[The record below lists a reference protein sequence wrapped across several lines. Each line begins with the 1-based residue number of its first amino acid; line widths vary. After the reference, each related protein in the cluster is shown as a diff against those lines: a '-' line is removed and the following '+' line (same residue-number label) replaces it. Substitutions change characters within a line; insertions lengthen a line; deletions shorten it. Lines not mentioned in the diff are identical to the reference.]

1 MRKAPRKRRKRRRSN
16 PGPGPTM
23 IHRLVVGL
31 GNPGAQY
38 AGTRHNAGFMVADE
52 LARRAGAGSWVVRS
66 KSLVSEAMIGGHRLL
81 LAKPLT
87 YMNLSGHA
95 VRSLLSELGRTSDV
109 LIVLMDDLNL
119 PFGRIRIRTG
129 GSAGGHRGLESV
141 IDSLGGGDF
150 VRVRLGIAN
159 ETRPEDK
166 TTFVLSDFSG
176 DCREDLEEMIRRA
189 ASAVEVIVCEGVEQA
204 MTMFNCK

>member
-1 MRKAPRKRRKRRRSN
+1 
-16 PGPGPTM
+16 M
-23 IHRLVVGL
+23 IHSLVVGL

-52 LARRAGAGSWVVRS
+52 LASRAGAGSWVIRS
-66 KSLVSEAMIGGHRLL
+66 RSLVTEAVIGGHRLF

-95 VRSLLSELGRTSDV
+95 VRSLLSELGSASDA
-109 LIVLMDDLNL
+109 LIVVMDDLNL

-141 IDSLGGGDF
+141 IDSIGGSGF
-150 VRVRLGIAN
+150 VRVRLGIAE
-159 ETRPEDK
+159 ETMPEDK
-166 TTFVLSDFSG
+166 TTFVLSDFSD
-176 DCREDLEEMIRRA
+176 DCREDLEKMISRA